1 MAKLRRRVVV
11 GAVCTLATALACT
24 IPAVQSAAADPV
36 SDAKSQLAELEAQNS
51 KIDADYAQVQS
62 QLATSRERLKTT
74 TADLASQQ
82 KLVNGL
88 KTDATRVALAQF
100 QNRGVNVTTRILT
113 SPDADTFLSQL
124 STTEQ
129 VESNMNSTLQ
139 DYQNEVGSLES
150 LKKTVA
156 SETASIATDESR
168 LKQLQSNS
176 DGKVSEAKALV
187 SRLTTQQQAALAADQ
202 QQTTRTASSIAG
214 QVSRSA
220 TRTPTPSVSGSAS
233 SRAKAALEFA
243 IAQVGKSYVLG
254 TEGPNTYDCSG
265 LVMAAYASV
274 GISLPRT
281 TYDQVNVGQAVS
293 RSNLQPG
300 DLVFFYDGPSH
311 VGIYMGNGIMVDA
324 RNSRVGVVY
333 TNINEPWWPF
343 NSARRVA

>member
-1 MAKLRRRVVV
+1 
-11 GAVCTLATALACT
+11 
-24 IPAVQSAAADPV
+24 
-36 SDAKSQLAELEAQNS
+36 
-51 KIDADYAQVQS
+51 
-62 QLATSRERLKTT
+62 
-74 TADLASQQ
+74 
-82 KLVNGL
+82 
-88 KTDATRVALAQF
+88 
-100 QNRGVNVTTRILT
+100 
-113 SPDADTFLSQL
+113 
-124 STTEQ
+124 
-129 VESNMNSTLQ
+129 MNSTLQ

-156 SETASIATDESR
+156 SETASIATDEAR
-168 LKQLQSNS
+168 LKELQSNS
-176 DGKVSEAKALV
+176 DGKVAEAKALV
-187 SRLTTQQQAALAADQ
+187 SRLTAQQQAALAADQ
-202 QQTTRTASSIAG
+202 QQTTRTASSLAG

-220 TRTPTPSVSGSAS
+220 TRTATSTPTVSGTAS
-233 SRAKAALEFA
+233 SRAKAALAFA

-281 TYDQVNVGQAVS
+281 TYEQVNVGQAVS
-293 RSNLQPG
+293 RSDLQPG
-300 DLVFFYDGPSH
+300 DLVFFYGGPSH